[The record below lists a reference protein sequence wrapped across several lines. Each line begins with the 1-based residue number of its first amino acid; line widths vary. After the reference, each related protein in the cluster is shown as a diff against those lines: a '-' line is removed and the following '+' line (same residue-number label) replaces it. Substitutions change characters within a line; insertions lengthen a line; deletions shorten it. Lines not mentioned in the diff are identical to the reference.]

1 MTGHDPQPDAGRQL
15 LLGQHAE
22 LRILDIKTGK
32 CRLVQSFDRL
42 IEAPNWS
49 ADGSELIVNADGSL
63 WRVLADG
70 TGSLTSIESRGLP
83 PINNDHLLHPSGE
96 SAYVSGRDGHL
107 YEVDLISSK
116 PARRVSND
124 HAGLHRYYLHGIS
137 PDGSTL
143 AYVAR
148 EQRAAGVVTTNLF
161 TIPAAGGADQRL
173 TGLDLP
179 HDGPDYSADGAW
191 LYFNSERASPGQ
203 AQCFRIPSAG
213 GAVEQL
219 TCDDR
224 VNWFPHPS
232 PNGKDVVYLS
242 FAPGTQ
248 GHPANRQVELKLLG
262 AACAPAKV
270 LRSLFGGQGTLNVNS
285 WGPRGGNS
293 HSLSIRSWPAMSVRE
308 PLRACLLFHRC
319 NFSMGRSHQRP

>member
-1 MTGHDPQPDAGRQL
+1 MSSNDRQPNAGRQL
-15 LLGQHAE
+15 LPGQCAE
-22 LRILDIKTGK
+22 LRVLDIETGE
-32 CRLVQSFDRL
+32 CRLVQRFDVL

-63 WRVLADG
+63 WRIPADG
-70 TGSLTSIESRGLP
+70 TGSLTLIESQGLP
-83 PINNDHLLHPSGE
+83 PINNDHVLHPSGA
-96 SAYVSGRDGHL
+96 SAYASGRDGHL
-107 YEVDLISSK
+107 YEVDLVSAK
-116 PARRVSND
+116 PARRVSNEYP
-124 HAGLHRYYLHGIS
+124 HLHRYYLHGIS

-148 EQRAAGVVTTNLF
+148 EQRVTGVITTNLF

-173 TGLDLP
+173 TDLDMP

-203 AQCFRIPSAG
+203 AQCFRMPSAG

-219 TCDDR
+219 TFDDR

-232 PNGKDVVYLS
+232 PNGKHIVYLS

-248 GHPANRQVELKLLG
+248 GHPANQQVELRLLS
-262 AACAPAKV
+262 APSASGKV
-270 LRSLFGGQGTLNVNS
+270 LRGLFGGQGTINVSS
-285 WGPRGGNS
+285 WAPSGREFAFVEYPITVSDIGP
-293 HSLSIRSWPAMSVRE
+293 
-308 PLRACLLFHRC
+308 
-319 NFSMGRSHQRP
+319 